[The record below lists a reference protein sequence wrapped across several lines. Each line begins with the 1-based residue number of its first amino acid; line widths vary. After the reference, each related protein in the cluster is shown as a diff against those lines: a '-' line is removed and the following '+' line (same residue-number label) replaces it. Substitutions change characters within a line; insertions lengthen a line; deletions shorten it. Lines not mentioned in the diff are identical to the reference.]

1 MWLTDEQV
9 LTIKNIILTGFG
21 ETAKLRLFG
30 SRLDDSKKGGDID
43 LLVEADLDLSSEEM
57 FLKKITTLG
66 QLQRALG
73 DQKIDLLTTTTT
85 IDTEDVPDVVKIA
98 RQQGIYL

>member
-1 MWLTDEQV
+1 MRLTDEQV
-9 LTIKNIILTGFG
+9 LTIKNIIRTSFG
-21 ETAKLRLFG
+21 GAAKLRLFG

-43 LLVEADLDLSSEEM
+43 LLVEADLSLEEM
-57 FLKKITTLG
+57 FLKKITALG

-73 DQKIDLLTTTTT
+73 DQKIDLLTATTT
-85 IDTEDVPDVVKIA
+85 DTEDVPDVVKIA